1 MLAKVA
7 VNTYT
12 YEKDREP
19 LVRHTPACFFYT
31 GSSEGKE
38 VGLFGCGDET
48 SAGGPDDVGGVV
60 HFVGKMIVFQ
70 VIAAYAVWVFDLGQA
85 LEADAGGGFEEEVL
99 FFVHGLHP
107 GK

>member
-48 SAGGPDDVGGVV
+48 SAGGPDDVGGAL
-60 HFVGKMIVFQ
+60 HFFGQVMVFQ
-70 VIAAYAVWVFDLGQA
+70 ILTADAVGVFDLG
-85 LEADAGGGFEEEVL
+85 
-99 FFVHGLHP
+99 
-107 GK
+107 